1 MRVAALALGSAWR
14 HRALGALLLM
24 GALVAGWLPEV
35 KAAPPAATTAPDAV
49 LAPIPL
55 APAPAN
61 PQPLRLSAGAELWT
75 IPDAALQQ
83 FATTGTYSDQRLLRL
98 VASSGWPDDALR
110 AALLKP
116 YAVDLVAVA
125 RFLDSPA
132 GQTFLQ
138 QQTRAYRPLTSAHGK
153 RDLRV
158 PALRAAILAEAKG
171 GSLSAL
177 GILRRLPAPLV
188 LDLAGPALQRCSSLP
203 CDNPQQCSSVLS
215 WLVFLPAC
223 LQAAAGAQG

>member
-1 MRVAALALGSAWR
+1 MFRGVAGLRCGVV
-14 HRALGALLLM
+14 
-24 GALVAGWLPEV
+24 ALVPLCAVLVWSWAGPI
-35 KAAPPAATTAPDAV
+35 AAQQAQPAPVVPPAA
-49 LAPIPL
+49 
-55 APAPAN
+55 APAPAPVPFAPPPN

-83 FATTGTYSDQRLLRL
+83 FATTGTFSDQRLLRL

-138 QQTRAYRPLTSAHGK
+138 QQTRAYRPLSSAHGK

-223 LQAAAGAQG
+223 LQAAAGAQA

>member
-1 MRVAALALGSAWR
+1 MRTASRVVGFAGLRRCAV
-14 HRALGALLLM
+14 ALLPVCAVLVWS
-24 GALVAGWLPEV
+24 GAGTT
-35 KAAPPAATTAPDAV
+35 AAQPATTAVPA
-49 LAPIPL
+49 A
-55 APAPAN
+55 APAPASFAPPAN

-83 FATTGTYSDQRLLRL
+83 FATTGTFRDQRLLRL
-98 VASSGWPDDALR
+98 VVSSGWPDDALR

-125 RFLDSPA
+125 RFLDSSA
-132 GQTFLQ
+132 GQAFLQ

-153 RDLRV
+153 RDLRL
-158 PALRAAILAEAKG
+158 PALRAAILAEARG
-171 GSLSAL
+171 GSLTAL

-188 LDLAGPALQRCSSLP
+188 LDLTGPPLQRCSSLP

-223 LQAAAGAQG
+223 LQAASQG

>member
-1 MRVAALALGSAWR
+1 MKIRSLWGLRRCSAALVPFCAVVMGALAGPGAAQPALALAAVPSP
-14 HRALGALLLM
+14 
-24 GALVAGWLPEV
+24 VATP
-35 KAAPPAATTAPDAV
+35 
-49 LAPIPL
+49 
-55 APAPAN
+55 PAN

-83 FATTGTYSDQRLLRL
+83 FATTGTFSDQRLLRL

-116 YAVDLVAVA
+116 YAVDVVTVA
-125 RFLDSPA
+125 RFLDSPP
-132 GQTFLQ
+132 GQAFLQ
-138 QQTRAYRPLTSAHGK
+138 QQTRAYRPFGSTHGH

-158 PALRAAILAEAKG
+158 PALRAAILAEARG
-171 GSLSAL
+171 GSLTAL

-188 LDLAGPALQRCSSLP
+188 LDLAGPSPQRCSSIP

-223 LQAAAGAQG
+223 LQAAAAGV

>member
-1 MRVAALALGSAWR
+1 MRRFVLAAVAA
-14 HRALGALLLM
+14 GALLR
-24 GALVAGWLPEV
+24 
-35 KAAPPAATTAPDAV
+35 AAPTPAAEPSPV
-49 LAPIPL
+49 PL
-55 APAPAN
+55 PPSN

-83 FATTGTYSDQRLLRL
+83 FASDGTISDPWLQRLVL
-98 VASSGWPDDALR
+98 SSGWPAAALR

-125 RFLDSPA
+125 RFLDSPE

-138 QQTRAYRPLTSAHGK
+138 QQIRAYRPLSAAPSH

-158 PALRAAILAEAKG
+158 PALRAAILAEARG
-171 GSLSAL
+171 GSLTAL

-188 LDLAGPALQRCSSLP
+188 LDLAGPSPLRCSSLP
-203 CDNPQQCSSVLS
+203 CENPRQCSSVLS
-215 WLVFLPAC
+215 WIAFLPAC
-223 LQAAAGAQG
+223 LQAAAGA

>member
-1 MRVAALALGSAWR
+1 MRGEVKTRSLWGLRRCSAALVPFCAVVMVALAGP
-14 HRALGALLLM
+14 GA
-24 GALVAGWLPEV
+24 AQ
-35 KAAPPAATTAPDAV
+35 PA
-49 LAPIPL
+49 L
-55 APAPAN
+55 APAAVPSPVATPPAN

-83 FATTGTYSDQRLLRL
+83 FATTGTFSDQRLLRL

-116 YAVDLVAVA
+116 YAVDVVTVA
-125 RFLDSPA
+125 RFLDSLA
-132 GQTFLQ
+132 GQAFLQ
-138 QQTRAYRPLTSAHGK
+138 QQTRAYRPFSSAQAH

-158 PALRAAILAEAKG
+158 PALRAAILAEARG
-171 GSLSAL
+171 GSLTAL

-188 LDLAGPALQRCSSLP
+188 LDLAGPAPQRCSSLP

-223 LQAAAGAQG
+223 LQAAAAGV